1 MIRLGVV
8 SICISITVY
17 HGYGCTEKFVS
28 NPATVND
35 ENVPLNKLPPLQWSI
50 CKQFV
55 VMACTDTLLDKTG
68 GDGGNFGNLFAQ
80 YDNDETENEYDCNHL
95 IGQIPNHSNTT
106 SFYLEKLTKRT
117 EFHRITDF
125 IAEIDIWNR
134 SSLAWEPIYNS
145 LKYAN
150 GSNIFR

>member
-35 ENVPLNKLPPLQWSI
+35 ENVPLNELPSIQWSI

-68 GDGGNFGNLFAQ
+68 GDGGDFGSLFAQ
-80 YDNDETENEYDCNHL
+80 FDNDETEIEYVCNL
-95 IGQIPNHSNTT
+95 DDQQIPNHSNTT
-106 SFYLEKLTKRT
+106 SFYWEKLTERNQNYV
-117 EFHRITDF
+117 ISDF

-134 SSLAWEPIYNS
+134 SSSTWEPIYFSKIADYKN
-145 LKYAN
+145 L
-150 GSNIFR
+150 FR